1 MEGLYKLKQDTIN
14 RYEMAL
20 ALVGD
25 EICKETDSKLSDD
38 LELMIMKAHSY
49 CIFYIDRID
58 ANKELKEK
66 CQDYLNIFR
75 YYEKILY

>member
-25 EICKETDSKLSDD
+25 EICKETDSKL
-38 LELMIMKAHSY
+38 
-49 CIFYIDRID
+49 
-58 ANKELKEK
+58 
-66 CQDYLNIFR
+66 
-75 YYEKILY
+75 

>member
-1 MEGLYKLKQDTIN
+1 
-14 RYEMAL
+14 
-20 ALVGD
+20 
-25 EICKETDSKLSDD
+25 
-38 LELMIMKAHSY
+38 MIMKAHSY

-66 CQDYLNIFR
+66 CQDYLNIFK